1 MEAQTFLMLPTLFL
15 GLSCPFSISTW
26 GQNLDI
32 FVFSASDTL
41 EFKLEEVKGRV
52 LPLDVVHNGYLYPI
66 SFSFPISPE
75 TSIKALSL
83 ISFDSSSCVLCMWF
97 WG

>member
-1 MEAQTFLMLPTLFL
+1 M
-15 GLSCPFSISTW
+15 
-26 GQNLDI
+26 DI

-66 SFSFPISPE
+66 FSFPH
-75 TSIKALSL
+75 LSRD
-83 ISFDSSSCVLCMWF
+83 IYKGS
-97 WG
+97 